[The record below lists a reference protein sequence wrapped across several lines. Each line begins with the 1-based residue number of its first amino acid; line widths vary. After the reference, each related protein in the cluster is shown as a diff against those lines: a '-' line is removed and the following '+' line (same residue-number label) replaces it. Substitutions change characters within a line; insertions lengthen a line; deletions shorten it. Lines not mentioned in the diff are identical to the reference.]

1 MKPTLI
7 CLLATSLVIGPCV
20 GCSPTPKPKPSA
32 AHPRSDGEK
41 ALRNSLANTHTQPRR
56 K

>member
-1 MKPTLI
+1 MKPTI
-7 CLLATSLVIGPCV
+7 NYLLAISLAFGLCV
-20 GCSPTPKPKPSA
+20 GCSPPKPKPSA
-32 AHPRSDGEK
+32 AHPQPDGEK

>member
-1 MKPTLI
+1 MKFFFTFLV
-7 CLLATSLVIGPCV
+7 ATSLMIGACA
-20 GCSPTPKPKPSA
+20 GCSPPPKPKPSA
-32 AHPRSDGEK
+32 AHPRPDGEK